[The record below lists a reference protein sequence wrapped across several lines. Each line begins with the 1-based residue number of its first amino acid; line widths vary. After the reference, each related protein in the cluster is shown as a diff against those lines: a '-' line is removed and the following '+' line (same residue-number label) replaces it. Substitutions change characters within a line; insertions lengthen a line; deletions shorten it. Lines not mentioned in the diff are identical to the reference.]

1 LIGSIIRCYHSAVN
15 TEATSADKGVDGR
28 VVIVTGAGRGIGRGI
43 AHDLAKHGATVVAA
57 EFVPRRAER
66 ITAELDALGAPNL
79 VLGIDI
85 RDKAAVHDMVATTV
99 DTFGRVDALVNN
111 AIMFSGPV
119 PLVELSDDELELVH
133 SSGVKA
139 VLWAMQAVYPHMKAA
154 GWGRIVN
161 VGSGAAVIGFPGF
174 GAYNAAKEAVRAL
187 TRTAAREWAAD
198 GIIVNCYC
206 PAAFE
211 DRPGRAP
218 NPLAEMSHTE
228 FWTNHPMQRVG
239 DPEAD
244 IAPVVRFLCS
254 DACRYMTGQT
264 LMIDGGTYTW
274 A

>member
-1 LIGSIIRCYHSAVN
+1 MNSESSTVDEGV
-15 TEATSADKGVDGR
+15 EAR
-28 VVIVTGAGRGIGRGI
+28 VIIVTGAGRGIGRGI
-43 AHDLAKHGATVVAA
+43 AHDLATHGATVVAA

-66 ITAELDALGAPNL
+66 IAAELDALGAPNL

-85 RDKAAVHDMVATTV
+85 RDKAAVREMVATTV

-111 AIMFSGPV
+111 AVMFAGPV
-119 PLVELSDDELELVH
+119 PLAELSDDDLDLVYT
-133 SSGVKA
+133 SGVKA
-139 VLWAMQAVYPHMKAA
+139 TLWAMQAVHLHMKAA

-174 GAYNAAKEAVRAL
+174 GAYNAGKEAIRAL
-187 TRTAAREWAAD
+187 TRTAAREWASD
-198 GIIVNCYC
+198 GIVVNCYC

-211 DRPGRAP
+211 DRPEREP
-218 NPLAEMSHTE
+218 NVFAEMSHTE